1 MIRRILVWDA
11 PTRVFHWL
19 QALSFGAA
27 YLTAFSERLRNYHVA
42 LGYIL
47 LGLIAFRLL
56 WGFIGTRYARFSSF
70 LFNPG
75 EIVAYLISLVK
86 GNPVHYLGHNPVG
99 SVSIWL
105 LLALGMFIGV
115 TGVLA
120 LQDDASD
127 IVVDM
132 HGVATNVMLAIIFL
146 HLLGVLMS
154 SILHRENLVRAMI
167 TGFKQVPGQKSFVR
181 VPGQKFFVR
190 VPGQKSFVSA
200 GSDEGIRRSYNWLGV
215 IISAIVVVFWF
226 AYVRK
231 PLG

>member
-1 MIRRILVWDA
+1 MTRRILVWDA

-19 QALSFGAA
+19 QVLSFGAA

-47 LGLIAFRLL
+47 LGLLVFRLL

-75 EIVAYLISLVK
+75 EIVAYLLTMLK
-86 GNPVHYLGHNPVG
+86 GKPANYLGHTPVG
-99 SVSIWL
+99 SMSIWL
-105 LLALGMFIGV
+105 LMSLGIFIGV

-127 IVVDM
+127 LVIEL
-132 HGVATNVMLAIIFL
+132 HGVATNVMLGVVLL
-146 HLLGVLMS
+146 HLIGVLVS
-154 SILHRENLVRAMI
+154 SILHRENLVRAMLS
-167 TGFKQVPGQKSFVR
+167 GCKR
-181 VPGQKFFVR
+181 VHGRNF
-190 VPGQKSFVSA
+190 FVSA
-200 GSDEGIRRSYNWLGV
+200 GSDDGIQRSYNWLGV
-215 IISAIVVVFWF
+215 LMVVAVVIFWF
-226 AYVRK
+226 AYVKK

>member
-27 YLTAFSERLRNYHVA
+27 YLTAFSERLRKYHVA

-47 LGLIAFRLL
+47 LGLLVFRLL
-56 WGFIGTRYARFSSF
+56 WGFIGTRYARFRSF
-70 LFNPG
+70 LFNPK
-75 EIVAYLISLVK
+75 EIVVYLLTMVK
-86 GNPVHYLGHNPVG
+86 GKPAHYLGHNPAG
-99 SVSIWL
+99 SVSVWL
-105 LLALGMFIGV
+105 LLALGLFICV

-127 IVVDM
+127 VVVDM
-132 HGVATNVMLAIIFL
+132 HGVATNVMLGVILL
-146 HLLGVLMS
+146 HLIGVLMS
-154 SILHRENLVRAMI
+154 SILHRENLVRSMF
-167 TGFKQVPGQKSFVR
+167 TGFKR
-181 VPGQKFFVR
+181 VPGQKFFV
-190 VPGQKSFVSA
+190 SA
-200 GSDEGIRRSYNWLGV
+200 ESDESIQRSYNWLGV
-215 IISAIVVVFWF
+215 LMAVAVVVFWF

>member
-1 MIRRILVWDA
+1 MIRRILVWDM

-19 QALSFGAA
+19 QALSFAAA

-47 LGLIAFRLL
+47 LGLLVFRLL
-56 WGFIGTRYARFSSF
+56 WGFIGTRYARFRSF

-75 EIVAYLISLVK
+75 EIVAYLLTMVK
-86 GNPVHYLGHNPVG
+86 GKPLHYLGHNPAG

-105 LLALGMFIGV
+105 LLALGIFICV
-115 TGVLA
+115 TGVMA

-127 IVVDM
+127 LVVDL
-132 HGVATNVMLAIIFL
+132 HGVATDVMLGVIVL
-146 HLLGVLMS
+146 HLIGVLMS
-154 SILHRENLVRAMI
+154 SILNRENLVSSMF
-167 TGFKQVPGQKSFVR
+167 TGFKR

-190 VPGQKSFVSA
+190 VPGQKSYVSA
-200 GSDEGIRRSYNWLGV
+200 ESDEGIQRAYNWLGV
-215 IISAIVVVFWF
+215 LIVVAVVVFWF

>member
-27 YLTAFSERLRNYHVA
+27 YLTAFSERWRNYHVA

-47 LGLIAFRLL
+47 LGLLVFRLL

-70 LFNPG
+70 LFNPR
-75 EIVAYLISLVK
+75 EIVAYLLTMAK
-86 GNPVHYLGHNPVG
+86 GKSVHYLGHTPVG
-99 SVSIWL
+99 SVSVWL

-120 LQDDASD
+120 LQDDAGD
-127 IVVDM
+127 AVVEM
-132 HGVATNVMLAIIFL
+132 HGVATNVMLGVILL
-146 HLLGVLMS
+146 HLIGVLMS
-154 SILHRENLVRAMI
+154 SILHRENLVRSMF
-167 TGFKQVPGQKSFVR
+167 TGLKSTE
-181 VPGQKFFVR
+181 
-190 VPGQKSFVSA
+190 
-200 GSDEGIRRSYNWLGV
+200 SDEGIQRSYNWLGV
-215 IISAIVVVFWF
+215 LMVVAVVVFWF